1 MSDELDLYKQ
11 LTSATREARSLRR
24 QIADELDKRYPLRA
38 QLARNMVRLRKE
50 RGWTQEDL
58 AEKTNLHRNQIGAI
72 EQRRQSTG
80 IDIIEILTHTFG
92 VLPGELL
99 NPYPAPSFINSTA
112 DTSG

>member
-1 MSDELDLYKQ
+1 MSDVLDLHKQ
-11 LTSATREARSLRR
+11 LTSATQKARSLR
-24 QIADELDKRYPLRA
+24 QQVADDLDKRYPLRA
-38 QLARNMVRLRKE
+38 QLAKNVVRLRKE

-99 NPYPAPSFINSTA
+99 NPHPTSTVTKSTA
-112 DTSG
+112 DPSE